1 MKIPA
6 GLAATLAGAVAA
18 GPALAAPETIS
29 SRYLCERGV
38 EVPVVYVNGAEGSVA
53 VIHVEGR
60 MIVLHQGMSGS
71 GARYEWPSGGSGY
84 VWWSKGD
91 EATLLWKD
99 GASGEEA
106 PVLSA
111 CKALS

>member
-1 MKIPA
+1 
-6 GLAATLAGAVAA
+6 
-18 GPALAAPETIS
+18 
-29 SRYLCERGV
+29 
-38 EVPVVYVNGAEGSVA
+38 
-53 VIHVEGR
+53 
-60 MIVLHQGMSGS
+60 MIVLHQGVSGS